1 MQSRDNSLWL
11 AHLSS
16 PGSDREAALED
27 LRSVLERG
35 LPRALQRWLPA
46 NDPRLDALVED
57 TIQAALLRVLDK
69 LGTFE
74 GRSQF
79 TTWVA
84 KIAVRIALNELRRER
99 WKDVS
104 LEEAAG
110 EEEEGPE
117 RLPVSGDAAPE
128 QEAERSQAAALLL
141 RILSESLSER
151 QRTAL
156 AAMTRGGMPMDEV
169 ARRMGS
175 NRNALYKTLHDA
187 RIKMKQRLE
196 QEGYS
201 VAEILRLF
209 AA

>member
-1 MQSRDNSLWL
+1 M

-16 PGSDREAALED
+16 PGADREAALED
-27 LRSVLERG
+27 LRAVLERG

-46 NDPRLDALVED
+46 GDPRLEALVED
-57 TIQAALLRVLDK
+57 TIHTALLRVLDK